1 MLENKYL
8 LKLFSLINP
17 IVGQLTKK
25 NQQEE
30 LDGGKSGKDDR
41 EGGVPED
48 LAEVPLHTRKKRK
61 TEGGV

>member
-1 MLENKYL
+1 MNQAERDAV
-8 LKLFSLINP
+8 P
-17 IVGQLTKK
+17 KK

-30 LDGGKSGKDDR
+30 FDGGESGEDDR